1 MDIRV
6 IKSDEQHQHFLEE
19 VGRLAGQDPDPSSD
33 EGARLE
39 LLAKLV
45 EDYEKAKYPFAKPDP
60 VDAIIYRMEQ
70 QDLRQKDIAA
80 LLGGKS
86 RASEILSRKRSL
98 TLPMIR
104 ALSDELGI
112 PASIL
117 IQEPSNTAAA
127 GVTEAEASYLNED
140 VDLIVKRGW
149 THDQQGAFSMLQR
162 VMASHVG
169 SPAFLKHTITFGCNQ
184 KTHLTNV
191 WLWLAR
197 VRDMADEREAVH
209 ERFNRAELTDDL
221 LHYVA
226 RLSWM
231 DNGPVAAIKFLEDR
245 GIAVVIEPHLPKT
258 HLDGAATLSCAGTP
272 VIGLTVREDRL
283 DNFWFTLI
291 HELVHAQRHLN
302 KDGLRAIVDGD
313 IEEVIEN
320 EGIEKEAN
328 DVAAEILI
336 PRSSWKRSRAY
347 LKPSRTAIVELATQL
362 QINPAIVAGRVRRER
377 KKYSFFSN
385 LVGYRRVRA
394 MFPGIKW
401 GK

>member
-45 EDYEKAKYPFAKPDP
+45 EDYEKVKFPFAKPDP

-127 GVTEAEASYLNED
+127 GVTETEASYLNED
-140 VDLIVKRGW
+140 VDLIIKRGW

-197 VRDMADEREAVH
+197 VRDMADERKAVH

-231 DNGPVAAIKFLEDR
+231 DDGPTAAIKFLENR

-258 HLDGAATLSCAGTP
+258 HLDGAATLSCSGTP

-347 LKPSRTAIVELATQL
+347 LKPSSTAIMELARQL

-385 LVGYRRVRA
+385 LVGYRSVRA

>member
-6 IKSDEQHQHFLEE
+6 IKSDEEHQRFLEE
-19 VGRLAGQDPDPSSD
+19 VGRLAGQDPDPSSED
-33 EGARLE
+33 GARLE

-45 EDYEKAKYPFAKPDP
+45 EDYERIKYPFAKPDP

-104 ALSDELGI
+104 ALSDKLGI

-117 IQEPSNTAAA
+117 IQEANSSDAA
-127 GVTEAEASYLNED
+127 GVAEPVGNYSD
-140 VDLIVKRGW
+140 VDAELIVKRGW
-149 THDQQGAFSMLQR
+149 TNDRQSAFSMLQR
-162 VMASHVG
+162 VMSSHVG
-169 SPAFLKHTITFGCNQ
+169 SPAFLKHTITFGCNRQ
-184 KTHLTNV
+184 THLTNV

-197 VRDMADEREAVH
+197 VRDVADERKAVH
-209 ERFNRAELTDDL
+209 ARFDRADLTDDL

-231 DNGPVAAIKFLEDR
+231 DDGPTAAIKFLEER
-245 GIAVVIEPHLPKT
+245 GIVVVIEPHLPKT
-258 HLDGAATLSCAGTP
+258 HLDGAATLSSTGTP

-313 IEEVIEN
+313 IEAVVEN

-336 PRSSWKRSRAY
+336 PRSHWKRSRAY
-347 LKPSRTAIVELATQL
+347 VKPSATAIIDLATQL

-385 LVGYRRVRA
+385 LVGYRTVRA
-394 MFPGIKW
+394 MFPGVKW

>member
-1 MDIRV
+1 
-6 IKSDEQHQHFLEE
+6 
-19 VGRLAGQDPDPSSD
+19 
-33 EGARLE
+33 
-39 LLAKLV
+39 
-45 EDYEKAKYPFAKPDP
+45 
-60 VDAIIYRMEQ
+60 MEQ

-86 RASEILSRKRSL
+86 RASEILSRKRLL

-104 ALSDELGI
+104 ALSDKLGI

-117 IQEPSNTAAA
+117 IQEASNPD
-127 GVTEAEASYLNED
+127 VAEVSESDASYSD
-140 VDLIVKRGW
+140 VDAELIVKRGW
-149 THDQQGAFSMLQR
+149 TDDRQGAFSMLQR
-162 VMASHVG
+162 VMASQVG
-169 SPAFLKHTITFGCNQ
+169 SPAFLKHTITFGCNRQ
-184 KTHLTNV
+184 THLTNV

-197 VRDMADEREAVH
+197 VRDVADERKAVH
-209 ERFNRAELTDDL
+209 ARFNRAALTDDL

-231 DNGPVAAIKFLEDR
+231 DDGPLAAIKFLEDR

-291 HELVHAQRHLN
+291 HELVHAQRHLD

-313 IEEVIEN
+313 IEKVIEN

-347 LKPSRTAIVELATQL
+347 LKPSATAIIDLATQL

-377 KKYSFFSN
+377 KKYSLFSN
-385 LVGYRRVRA
+385 LVGYRAIRA
-394 MFPGIKW
+394 LFPGVKW
-401 GK
+401 GS

>member
-6 IKSDEQHQHFLEE
+6 IKSDEQYHHFLEE
-19 VGRLAGQDPDPSSD
+19 VGRLAGHDPDPSSE

-45 EDYEKAKYPFAKPDP
+45 EDYEKSAFPFAKPDP
-60 VDAIIYRMEQ
+60 VAAIVFRMEQ

-104 ALSDELGI
+104 ALSDKLGI

-117 IQEPSNTAAA
+117 IQEGSGIDTA
-127 GVTEAEASYLNED
+127 TLREHNSPYTDED
-140 VDLIVKRGW
+140 VDLIVDRGW
-149 THDQQGAFSMLQR
+149 THNPQDAFQMLQR
-162 VMASHVG
+162 VMASHPG
-169 SPAFLKHTITFGCNQ
+169 SPAFLKHTITFGCKQRTN
-184 KTHLTNV
+184 LTNV

-197 VRDMADEREAVH
+197 VRDVADERKAVH
-209 ERFNRAELTDDL
+209 ARFKKADLTDDL

-231 DNGPVAAIKFLEDR
+231 ENGPNIAVKFLEDR

-258 HLDGAATLSCAGTP
+258 HLDGAATLSSSGTP

-283 DNFWFTLI
+283 DNFWFTLM
-291 HELVHAQRHLN
+291 HELIHAQRHLDR
-302 KDGLRAIVDGD
+302 DGIRAIVDGD
-313 IEEVIEN
+313 IEDVLEN

-328 DVAAEILI
+328 DVAAEMLI
-336 PRSSWKRSRAY
+336 PRSHWKRSRAY
-347 LKPSRTAIVELATQL
+347 VKPSTAAILELAKQL
-362 QINPAIVAGRVRRER
+362 KINPAIVAGRVRRER

-385 LVGYRRVRA
+385 LVGYRTVRA
-394 MFPGIKW
+394 LFPEVKW
-401 GK
+401 SK

>member
-1 MDIRV
+1 MDIRI
-6 IKSDEQHQHFLEE
+6 IKSDEQHQHFLQE
-19 VGRLAGQDPDPSSD
+19 VAKLAGQDPDPGSE

-45 EDYEKAKYPFAKPDP
+45 EDYEKIKFPFAKPDP
-60 VDAIIYRMEQ
+60 VDAIIYRMDQ

-104 ALSDELGI
+104 ALSDKLGI
-112 PASIL
+112 PVSIL
-117 IQEPSNTAAA
+117 IQEAGTPDMVGVSESAA
-127 GVTEAEASYLNED
+127 GYSD
-140 VDLIVKRGW
+140 VDAELILKRGW
-149 THDQQGAFSMLQR
+149 TDDRHGAFSML
-162 VMASHVG
+162 
-169 SPAFLKHTITFGCNQ
+169 HTITFGCNRQ
-184 KTHLTNV
+184 THLTNV

-197 VRDMADEREAVH
+197 VRDVADARQAVH
-209 ERFNRAELTDDL
+209 ARFNRAALTDDL

-231 DNGPVAAIKFLEDR
+231 EDGPLAAIKFLEER
-245 GIAVVIEPHLPKT
+245 GIAVVIEPHLPRT

-291 HELVHAQRHLN
+291 HELVHAQRHLD

-313 IEEVIEN
+313 IEKVIEN

-347 LKPSRTAIVELATQL
+347 LKPSATALIELATQL

-377 KKYSFFSN
+377 KKYSLFSN
-385 LVGYRRVRA
+385 LVGYRAVRA
-394 MFPGIKW
+394 LFPGLKW
-401 GK
+401 GS

>member
-1 MDIRV
+1 MDIRI
-6 IKSDEQHQHFLEE
+6 IKTEDEHRYFMAELR
-19 VGRLAGQDPDPSSD
+19 RLAGHDPDPSSE

-45 EDYEKAKYPFAKPDP
+45 EDYEKAKFQFAKPDP
-60 VDAIIYRMEQ
+60 VDAIVYRMEQ
-70 QDLRQKDIAA
+70 QDLKQKDIAA

-86 RASEILSRKRSL
+86 RASEILARKRSL

-104 ALSDELGI
+104 ALTENLGI

-117 IQEPSNTAAA
+117 IQDTSNAGAV
-127 GVTEAEASYLNED
+127 GVTEPDMAYSNIDAE
-140 VDLIVKRGW
+140 LIVNRGW
-149 THDQQGAFSMLQR
+149 RDDQQGAFSMLQR
-162 VMASHVG
+162 VMAGHNG
-169 SPAFLKHTITFGCNQ
+169 SPAFLKHTITFGCNRE
-184 KTHLTNV
+184 TRLTNV

-197 VRDMADEREAVH
+197 VRDVADERTAVH
-209 ERFNRAELTDDL
+209 ARFNRAELTDDL
-221 LHYVA
+221 LRYVA

-231 DNGPVAAIKFLEDR
+231 DDGPIAAIRFLEDR
-245 GIAVVIEPHLPKT
+245 GVAVVIEPHLPKT

-302 KDGLRAIVDGD
+302 KDGLRAIVDGE
-313 IEEVIEN
+313 IENVVEN

-347 LKPSRTAIVELATQL
+347 LKPSSTAIRDLATQL

-385 LVGYRRVRA
+385 LVGYRTVRA
-394 MFPGIKW
+394 LFPEVEW

>member
-1 MDIRV
+1 
-6 IKSDEQHQHFLEE
+6 LEE

-117 IQEPSNTAAA
+117 IQEPSNTTAA

-149 THDQQGAFSMLQR
+149 TQDQQGAFSMLQR

-197 VRDMADEREAVH
+197 VRDMADERKAVH

-231 DNGPVAAIKFLEDR
+231 DDGPTAAIKFLEDR

-347 LKPSRTAIVELATQL
+347 LKPSSTAIVDLARQL

-385 LVGYRRVRA
+385 LVGYRSVRT
-394 MFPGIKW
+394 MFPAIKW